1 MEIIAIKL
9 VVIPVFLFL
18 NQPEVPILANREN
31 NPSDIEALL
40 IILQSSFSISTPS
53 PNTS

>member
-18 NQPEVPILANREN
+18 NQPEVPIMANREKK
-31 NPSDIEALL
+31 PSEIEAPLSV
-40 IILQSSFSISTPS
+40 LQSSFSISTPG
-53 PNTS
+53 PNVS